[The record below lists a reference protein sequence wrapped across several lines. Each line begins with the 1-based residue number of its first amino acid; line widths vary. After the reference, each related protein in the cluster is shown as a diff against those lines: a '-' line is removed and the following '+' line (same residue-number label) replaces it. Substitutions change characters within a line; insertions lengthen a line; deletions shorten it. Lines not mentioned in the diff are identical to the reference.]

1 MRCFDPRFV
10 SVTKLPTVFFGLVE
24 VVGTMRRLRQ
34 EPTWENVSYSELRC
48 AAYAELLG
56 DKSIAEPWI
65 VNSQVPSVRLG
76 TW

>member
-1 MRCFDPRFV
+1 
-10 SVTKLPTVFFGLVE
+10 
-24 VVGTMRRLRQ
+24 MRRLRRL

-65 VNSQVPSVRLG
+65 VEFAGSIGRSVGFGFL
-76 TW
+76 WQIAVSCKDL